1 MNNKTTEHLIKEGN
15 LYFYDSIEDAYHV
28 VKPSDAL
35 QGYVIGYLFLKREN
49 GDLLRING
57 VSDNSDGTAGIVT
70 LDNHDNPC
78 PHCSIKT
85 VVTSALKDDII
96 YFKAAPGE
104 TIEQSSAVKE
114 NVSPSKYRGV
124 SEEEQLMYWQL
135 RAAKARAQL
144 MELQLKQQPSAVK
157 E

>member
-85 VVTSALKDDII
+85 VVTSA
-96 YFKAAPGE
+96 
-104 TIEQSSAVKE
+104 VKE

-135 RAAKARAQL
+135 REAKARALL